1 MQFSG
6 LFDSDEKEIYENDI
20 LTYDE
25 KNDRKWTSEN
35 ERYFKVV
42 FANGC
47 FMLDQRSYLEPLFK
61 IFQSNIKYKITG
73 NIFEN
78 PELIN
83 K

>member
-1 MQFSG
+1 
-6 LFDSDEKEIYENDI
+6 
-20 LTYDE
+20 
-25 KNDRKWTSEN
+25 
-35 ERYFKVV
+35 
-42 FANGC
+42 
-47 FMLDQRSYLEPLFK
+47 MLDQRSYLEPLFK